1 MPRETL
7 EKQVWTRLTID
18 DFDRVE
24 KVATEM
30 GLSTSAFVRQA
41 VIDALDEIEEAL
53 DELDVSAKESAVIE
67 MKVLETLERII

>member
-7 EKQVWTRLTID
+7 EKQVWTRLTGD

-24 KVATEM
+24 EVATEM

-41 VIDALDEIEEAL
+41 VIDALDEIQSAMS
-53 DELDVSAKESAVIE
+53 ELDVLSGGDDIV
-67 MKVLETLERII
+67 

>member
-7 EKQVWTRLTID
+7 EKQVWTRLTTD

-41 VIDALDEIEEAL
+41 VIDALDEIGMNTL
-53 DELDVSAKESAVIE
+53 VESFAGPVIASG
-67 MKVLETLERII
+67 KPCPPLESDIV

>member
-1 MPRETL
+1 MLRETL
-7 EKQVWTRLTID
+7 DKQVWTRLTTD

-53 DELDVSAKESAVIE
+53 DELDVSAEESAAIG

>member
-7 EKQVWTRLTID
+7 EKQVWTRLTIG

-41 VIDALDEIEEAL
+41 VIDALDEIQSAMS
-53 DELDVSAKESAVIE
+53 ELDILSGGDD
-67 MKVLETLERII
+67 II

>member
-41 VIDALDEIEEAL
+41 VVGALDEIEGAL
-53 DELDVSAKESAVIE
+53 DEIDKIDVMLSKALDDPPLESNIA
-67 MKVLETLERII
+67 

>member
-41 VIDALDEIEEAL
+41 VVDALDEIQAAMS
-53 DELDVSAKESAVIE
+53 ELDVLSGGDDIV
-67 MKVLETLERII
+67 

>member
-7 EKQVWTRLTID
+7 EKQVWTRLTIG

-30 GLSTSAFVRQA
+30 GLSISAFVRQA
-41 VIDALDEIEEAL
+41 VIDALDEIQSAMS
-53 DELDVSAKESAVIE
+53 ELDVLSGGDDIV
-67 MKVLETLERII
+67 

>member
-7 EKQVWTRLTID
+7 EKQVWTRLTIG

-41 VIDALDEIEEAL
+41 VVDALDEIQSAMS
-53 DELDVSAKESAVIE
+53 ELDVLSGGDDIV
-67 MKVLETLERII
+67 

>member
-7 EKQVWTRLTID
+7 EKQVWTRLTIG

-41 VIDALDEIEEAL
+41 VIDALDEIQSAMS
-53 DELDVSAKESAVIE
+53 ELDILLGGDDIV
-67 MKVLETLERII
+67 